1 MSWLTR
7 FLHLS
12 IPAVVDDEAKVI
24 TVPSFQIPLEPEILP
39 DAPEAPIE
47 GIIKVEVQPETKVA
61 TVKVALKKKVVKKA
75 VKKPVKKAVKKR
87 PKR

>member
-24 TVPSFQIPLEPEILP
+24 TVPSFQIPLAPEILP
-39 DAPEAPIE
+39 STPKAPIK
-47 GIIKVEVQPETKVA
+47 GIIEVEVQPETKVA
-61 TVKVALKKKVVKKA
+61 TVKVALEKKA
-75 VKKPVKKAVKKR
+75 VKKPAKKAAKKR